1 MRDMS
6 LKKPAR
12 PAGVLLRYR
21 TESPPAGKGLQ
32 LSGALVVVVGLL
44 LLSLAAGDALAGDD
58 ALRGSGVGDRL
69 AGFGEEDRMRGLA
82 GKDGLSGGGG
92 DDELYGGQG
101 RDALLGGK
109 ADDFLETKDGERTTW
124 TADRAATRSA
134 WTWKTAS
141 RAPARPSTQP
151 ESVVHKAP
159 RALCTTRMSAL
170 QLASFLGSG
179 LRRWCSL

>member
-1 MRDMS
+1 MDHLLAQAGRRPGVNRMRDMS
-6 LKKPAR
+6 LKKLAR

-44 LLSLAAGDALAGDD
+44 LLSLAAGHALAGAGLGGRGDD

-109 ADDFLETKDGERTTW
+109 ADDFLETKDGERDYVDCGPGGD
-124 TADRAATRSA
+124 AVSVDMEDRVSRTCETIYAA
-134 WTWKTAS
+134 
-141 RAPARPSTQP
+141 
-151 ESVVHKAP
+151 
-159 RALCTTRMSAL
+159 
-170 QLASFLGSG
+170 
-179 LRRWCSL
+179 